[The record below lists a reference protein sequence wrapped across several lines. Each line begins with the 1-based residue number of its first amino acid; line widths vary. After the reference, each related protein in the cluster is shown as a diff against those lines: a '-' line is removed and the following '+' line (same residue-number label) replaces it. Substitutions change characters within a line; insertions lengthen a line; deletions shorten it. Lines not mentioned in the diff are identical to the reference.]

1 MVRAFSIDEI
11 FPDVD
16 AEAVRLPRRQAGSSP
31 QGLAVTLVAD
41 YTLPARAWLPSATIV
56 SLLGEFGVT
65 SGAARTAI
73 SRLGRRGVLEG
84 RQDGRYTFYRL
95 TQPAALD
102 LSYGGMSVGRFAAY
116 PEAWDGWW
124 TFIAFSLPQEKRT
137 QRRGLR
143 TELRWRG
150 YAPLYDGVWLSP
162 HPLMLPAGGIQ
173 EAATTGELTVF
184 RAQQADLE
192 LDSVRNPVDAWDV
205 EGIAYQYET
214 FIRRW
219 SDRLADIAAGRVTGV
234 AAVLART
241 EVMDIYRRFPSLDP
255 TLPAELMPPDWPR
268 DRAREVFLAVYD
280 GLARP
285 AEQYVRTVVESMG
298 GEAGPD
304 VRAHTVAEMADGILG
319 PQD

>member
-16 AEAVRLPRRQAGSSP
+16 AEAVRLPRRQTGSSP

-41 YTLPARAWLPSATIV
+41 YTLPDRAWLPSATIV
-56 SLLGEFGVT
+56 SLLGDFGVT

-102 LSYGGMSVGRFAAY
+102 LSFGGMSVGRFAAY
-116 PEAWDGWW
+116 PESWDGFW

-162 HPLMLPAGGIQ
+162 
-173 EAATTGELTVF
+173 
-184 RAQQADLE
+184 
-192 LDSVRNPVDAWDV
+192 
-205 EGIAYQYET
+205 
-214 FIRRW
+214 IR
-219 SDRLADIAAGRVTGV
+219 
-234 AAVLART
+234 
-241 EVMDIYRRFPSLDP
+241 
-255 TLPAELMPPDWPR
+255 
-268 DRAREVFLAVYD
+268 
-280 GLARP
+280 
-285 AEQYVRTVVESMG
+285 
-298 GEAGPD
+298 
-304 VRAHTVAEMADGILG
+304 
-319 PQD
+319 